1 MLRNEHATLK
11 KNHLKMIF
19 VKNQSFFPNFVHL
32 LNDMISFVI
41 GVGFKVDAEKY
52 ITRFRFGINYNVI
65 FSLQV
70 RTCLRF

>member
-1 MLRNEHATLK
+1 
-11 KNHLKMIF
+11 MIF
-19 VKNQSFFPNFVHL
+19 VKTRSFFPNFVHL
-32 LNDMISFVI
+32 LNEMISLVI